1 MLTAD
6 QPGLEPAFGRR
17 WPNQQLSHTS
27 LDGALVSIN
36 LPLVMTYRDRQ
47 LDAIGDPTR
56 RAILARLRKGPASVG
71 KLAAGFPVSRPAI
84 SQHLRVLKEA
94 DLVTDRAEGTKRVY
108 ELNPSAFAS
117 LREYFDEFWGVA
129 LISFKKRVENTPR
142 RSDAGH
148 GRAND

>member
-1 MLTAD
+1 MT
-6 QPGLEPAFGRR
+6 
-17 WPNQQLSHTS
+17 
-27 LDGALVSIN
+27 
-36 LPLVMTYRDRQ
+36 TYRDKQ

-71 KLAAGFPVSRPAI
+71 KLAGGFPVSRPAI
-84 SQHLRVLKEA
+84 SQHLRVLKDA
-94 DLVTDRAEGTKRVY
+94 DLVRDRAEGTRRVY
-108 ELNPSAFAS
+108 ELNPEAFAS